1 MGGIGRIDVWPTMMG
16 WVGVVCSEEDESIT
30 LSVLTFDQIEFQNNL
45 RNLRTNSISHF
56 VLRLK
61 SNVRLLRSVIHCMMS
76 FLAVEELA
84 GGRDVEYLHLVL

>member
-1 MGGIGRIDVWPTMMG
+1 MEAEDDLGGIGRIDVWPTMMG

-56 VLRLK
+56 VLRL
-61 SNVRLLRSVIHCMMS
+61 LISVIHCMMS